1 MGDKSAKSGES
12 QTEATQF
19 GALQIAIDGP
29 AGAGKSTVARRLAES
44 LGYLY
49 IDTGAMYRTATWL
62 ARKHNLSLSQADE
75 IAQLA
80 AGSDIVLKPAD
91 ETSEGRIRVFVN
103 GEEVT
108 MAIRTRE
115 ITEWASP
122 VSALAP
128 LRTVLVKKQQ
138 QLASSGAAVLDGR
151 DIGTVVL
158 PNAGLKIFLTA
169 SPDVRARRCLID
181 LERQGE
187 KANFDE
193 LLKAINERDHRDS
206 TRDVSPL
213 TKAEDAIEVST
224 DNLSIDQVVDKLMS
238 LVKSRLQQSTSK
250 SGSPA

>member
-1 MGDKSAKSGES
+1 MGDKADGNQYGSYGS
-12 QTEATQF
+12 
-19 GALQIAIDGP
+19 LQIAIDGP
-29 AGAGKSTVARRLAES
+29 AGAGKSTVARRLAEA

-49 IDTGAMYRTATWL
+49 IDTGAMYRAATWL
-62 ARKHNLSLSQADE
+62 TRKNGLSLDNGQA
-75 IAQLA
+75 IADLA
-80 AGSDIVLKPAD
+80 SSSDIVLKPAD
-91 ETSEGRIRVFVN
+91 ETSEGRIRVFVD

-108 MAIRTRE
+108 RAIRTRE

-138 QLASSGAAVLDGR
+138 LLASSGAAVLDGR

-158 PNAGLKIFLTA
+158 PDAGLKIFLTA

-181 LERQGE
+181 LEKQGE
-187 KANFDE
+187 KASFDE

-213 TKAEDAIEVST
+213 TKSPDAVEVST
-224 DNLSIDQVVDKLMS
+224 DNLSIDEVVDKLMG
-238 LVKSRLQQSTSK
+238 LVKTRLGAGGKT
-250 SGSPA
+250 GSPA

>member
-1 MGDKSAKSGES
+1 MGDG
-12 QTEATQF
+12 QRQF

-29 AGAGKSTVARRLAES
+29 AGAGKSTVARRLAEA

-49 IDTGAMYRTATWL
+49 IDTGAMYRAATWL
-62 ARKHNLSLSQADE
+62 TRQNKLELKDGEAIARLAENSE
-75 IAQLA
+75 I
-80 AGSDIVLKPAD
+80 ILKPAD

-103 GEEVT
+103 GREVT
-108 MAIRTRE
+108 REIRSRE

-138 QLASSGAAVLDGR
+138 QLAAGGSAVLDGR

-169 SPDVRARRCLID
+169 SPEVRARRCLLD
-181 LERQGE
+181 LEKQGE
-187 KANFDE
+187 SANFEE
-193 LLKAINERDHRDS
+193 LLQAINERDHRDS

-213 TKAEDAIEVST
+213 TKASDAVEVST
-224 DNLSIDQVVDKLMS
+224 DNLSADEVVDTLMA
-238 LVKSRLQQSTSK
+238 LVKSRLVH
-250 SGSPA
+250 A